1 MNPNIQFI
9 KTLKG
14 TQELET
20 RKYNLSIESRST
32 LILIDGK
39 RTVHQLAKLLTNF
52 GDVTELINELHL
64 AGFIEPAGEAPAE
77 PRSIRPVAE
86 TQPES
91 RSIPRPSTLG
101 SPPLSVASPDI
112 TLSQVKK
119 ELAVQIKNSFGL
131 MANPLLN
138 QLEKCNNREAVLSYA
153 IHCRMLIHESSSAKK
168 AEAFWEQVKNLFPK

>member
-1 MNPNIQFI
+1 MNQNIQFI

-39 RTVHQLAKLLTNF
+39 RTVQQLAKLLTKF

-64 AGFIEPAGEAPAE
+64 AGFIEPAGEASAE
-77 PRSIRPVAE
+77 PRSIRPIAQI
-86 TQPES
+86 QPEP
-91 RSIPRPSTLG
+91 RSIPRLSTLE
-101 SPPLSVASPDI
+101 PPPSSVAPSDI
-112 TLSQVKK
+112 TLSQIKK
-119 ELAVQIKNSFGL
+119 ELAAQIKNSFGL

-138 QLEKCNNREAVLSYA
+138 QLEKCNSREAMLSYA

-168 AEAFWEQVKNLFPK
+168 AEAFWERVKNLFPQ